1 METSILIVKSC
12 IMVMMMS
19 ESRTQISDLDP
30 EETIWMSGKPW
41 VYNSNKVA
49 HLERSC
55 SRIREMD
62 GESQA
67 QMKKA
72 RMYHDDLPICLYCL
86 GEEERHQNGGKKYA
100 TIVKNTDPE
109 EVFGDD

>member
-1 METSILIVKSC
+1 
-12 IMVMMMS
+12 
-19 ESRTQISDLDP
+19 
-30 EETIWMSGKPW
+30 
-41 VYNSNKVA
+41 
-49 HLERSC
+49 
-55 SRIREMD
+55 MD